1 MNWDA
6 LGAIGDFVGSIVVLV
21 TLVYIAIQAREVR
34 AIAAAESSRELLS
47 HFTGSIEDFKKED
60 IAHIIRIGLNDWSSL
75 SRNDQLRVHIIFLN
89 HVVVYQSFVFG
100 QQDLPETKAQIRT
113 FEDNLLGLITC
124 PGGATWWNTLCGQ
137 FDRQVQDRLNARLSD
152 KNSLPLPW
160 IESLPWYRLDEK
172 SGSS

>member
-34 AIAAAESSRELLS
+34 AIAAAESSRDLLL
-47 HFTGSIEDFKKED
+47 HFSGSLEDFKKED

-113 FEDNLLGLITC
+113 FEDNILGLIRC
-124 PGGATWWNTLCGQ
+124 PGGATWWATASPTFG
-137 FDRQVQDRLNARLSD
+137 RQVSDSLNSRLAD
-152 KNSLPLPW
+152 KKSLPPAW
-160 IESLPWYRLDEK
+160 VDTFPWYQLD
-172 SGSS
+172 SQ